1 MQGVKSMRFTKM
13 HGLGNDFILI
23 NGFRE
28 KIPEDRKKMAITLCH
43 RQLGIGAD
51 GVLLLL
57 PSERA
62 NAQFLVYNSDGSQ
75 AEMCG
80 NGVRCAALFAKAECI
95 IKSDNTVFETLGGL
109 VYPQIVDEK
118 QGLVRVNMGL
128 ARLKPQEIPALFD
141 GEKVVASP
149 LEVGSDTFAVTL
161 VSMGNPHCVIFVDD
175 LASFPVS
182 EIGSRIEKHPK
193 FPAKTNVEFVQVLVP
208 GHLRMRVWERGC
220 GQTLACGTGACA
232 SAVAAS
238 LNGYGDNAFEVE
250 LACGS
255 LFIEFFTDGHVE
267 LLGPATFVFE
277 GEYKE

>member
-1 MQGVKSMRFTKM
+1 MRFSKM

-28 KIPEDRKKMAITLCH
+28 KIPEDRKDFAITLCN

-51 GVLLLL
+51 GVLLLM
-57 PSERA
+57 PSKLA
-62 NAQFLVYNSDGSQ
+62 DAQFLVYNSDGSQ

-80 NGVRCAALFAKAECI
+80 NGVRCAALFAKAEGI
-95 IKSDNTVFETLGGL
+95 IKSDDATFETLGGL

-128 ARLKPQEIPALFD
+128 GRLKPQEIPALFG
-141 GEKVVASP
+141 GEKVVAAP
-149 LEVGSDTFAVTL
+149 LEVGSETFAVTL
-161 VSMGNPHCVIFVDD
+161 VSMGNPHCVVFVEDT
-175 LASFPVS
+175 ANFPV
-182 EIGSRIEKHPK
+182 EVIGPQIEKHPK
-193 FPAKTNVEFVQVLVP
+193 FPAKTNVEFVQVLAP

-232 SAVAAS
+232 SAVAAK
-238 LNGYGDNAFEVE
+238 LNGYGDNYFEVE

-255 LFIEFFTDGHVE
+255 LFIELFADGHVE
-267 LLGPATFVFE
+267 LLGPATFVFA